1 MLLHDDIMWIQH
13 VLRKSI
19 QSDVLSD
26 DEKQHVA
33 PLLDQLH
40 YATYE
45 GWIISEIEEWLD
57 RHDLPLPDQTTM
69 DGWVRRVQERY
80 SGAEIENCISPDNA
94 LNETSRSAHHS
105 HYAMFNFKPTSSCR
119 RRLLPLYSDR
129 SQKVISIH
137 SL

>member
-1 MLLHDDIMWIQH
+1 MLLHDDIIWIQH
-13 VLRKSI
+13 VLRKAI

-26 DEKQHVA
+26 DEKQRVA

-45 GWIISEIEEWLD
+45 GWITSEIEEWLD

-80 SGAEIENCISPDNA
+80 RGEEIENCIGQTMP
-94 LNETSRSAHHS
+94 
-105 HYAMFNFKPTSSCR
+105 
-119 RRLLPLYSDR
+119 
-129 SQKVISIH
+129 
-137 SL
+137 